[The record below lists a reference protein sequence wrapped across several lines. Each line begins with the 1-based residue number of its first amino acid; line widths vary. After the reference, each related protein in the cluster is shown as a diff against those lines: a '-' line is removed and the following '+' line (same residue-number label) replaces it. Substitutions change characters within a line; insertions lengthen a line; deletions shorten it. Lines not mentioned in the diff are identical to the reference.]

1 MAVEKGRG
9 FLLKVGTAAAGTTLA
24 GCRTTSMSIG
34 NDAVDITNKD
44 SAGFMTLLEAAG
56 TQKLSI
62 SAEGVFDP
70 AGGGQSTIEGYV
82 MAKSINAFG
91 LAFDGGKE
99 IDGNFLITSYEL
111 SGNHDGE
118 VTFSISLESSGAFT
132 IT

>member
-1 MAVEKGRG
+1 MVIPSLRYYW
-9 FLLKVGTAAAGTTLA
+9 LML
-24 GCRTTSMSIG
+24 
-34 NDAVDITNKD
+34 ITNKD

-70 AGGGQSTIEGYV
+70 DAGGQSTIEGYV
-82 MAKSINAFG
+82 TAQSINAFG

-99 IDGNFLITSYEL
+99 IDGTFLITSLEL

-118 VTFSISLESSGAFT
+118 VTFSISLESSGAFS
-132 IT
+132 IA